1 MSGAGDLCCVTRLVV
16 SAGDPGESVERSLLT
31 VKVDFWAGL
40 QFLFLLMC
48 HLGVRNHPAN
58 PSVRDLAEIQEK
70 QENTCSVST
79 IAVEHRVGA
88 VLVHQ
93 LQLREQTPLFCTRC
107 VSLLMHLH
115 ESRAMF
121 FN

>member
-1 MSGAGDLCCVTRLVV
+1 MSGTVGLPCVTRLVV
-16 SAGDPGESVERSLLT
+16 SAVDPGKSVERSLIM

-48 HLGVRNHPAN
+48 HIGVMNHPAN
-58 PSVRDLAEIQEK
+58 PSVRDLAEIQEM

-79 IAVEHRVGA
+79 TAVEHTVGA

-93 LQLREQTPLFCTRC
+93 LHP
-107 VSLLMHLH
+107 H
-115 ESRAMF
+115 E
-121 FN
+121 